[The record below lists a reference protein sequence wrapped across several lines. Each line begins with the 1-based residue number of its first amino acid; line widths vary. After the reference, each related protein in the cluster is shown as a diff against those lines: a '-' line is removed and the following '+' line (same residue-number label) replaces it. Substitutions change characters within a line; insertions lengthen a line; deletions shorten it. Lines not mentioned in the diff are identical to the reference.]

1 MHKNECHY
9 HGSMNST
16 DEVEDKQLY
25 KEIVHTVHKLF
36 YFPERI
42 ETKIKGDYVL
52 VLLVPFL
59 VSAPK
64 TIPCRKKQF
73 HSLNASEN
81 FLTENEKKDNGIFLL
96 WLS

>member
-16 DEVEDKQLY
+16 DEVEDKNLY
-25 KEIVHTVHKLF
+25 KESVHTVHKLF
-36 YFPERI
+36 YFPEKNR
-42 ETKIKGDYVL
+42 TKIKGDYIL
-52 VLLVPFL
+52 VSQVPSL

-64 TIPCRKKQF
+64 TILCRKKQF
-73 HSLNASEN
+73 HSVNASEN
-81 FLTENEKKDNGIFLL
+81 FLTENEKKDNGIFLR